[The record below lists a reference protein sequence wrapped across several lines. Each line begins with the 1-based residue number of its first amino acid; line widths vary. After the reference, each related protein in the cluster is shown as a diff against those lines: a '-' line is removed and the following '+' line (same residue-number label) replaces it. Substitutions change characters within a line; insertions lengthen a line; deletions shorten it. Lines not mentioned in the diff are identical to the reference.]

1 MSPPPK
7 RPTFEAQ
14 IAYDTEEGYDNVI
27 VEVHTVGS
35 DDWTTLPDLNGGT
48 STAVPAEC
56 EAGFY
61 MGLHPQLQHYLTLGD
76 PCLPTGTTGEWNAFT
91 GTSNGWVSRGVRSQR
106 LRRQQVEVVV
116 SYVTDP
122 NTGGA
127 GLIVDDTRLVVA
139 GAPTQADGFE
149 AGFGTWSVLGPPE
162 GSADNLSDFEIADGL
177 GEVVAV
183 TATPDTLL
191 FGFGL
196 EQLESDAARADVVA
210 RMLAHFAG

>member
-1 MSPPPK
+1 MAFDLS
-7 RPTFEAQ
+7 
-14 IAYDTEEGYDNVI
+14 AYA
-27 VEVHTVGS
+27 GS
-35 DDWTTLPDLNGGT
+35 T
-48 STAVPAEC
+48 
-56 EAGFY
+56 
-61 MGLHPQLQHYLTLGD
+61 
-76 PCLPTGTTGEWNAFT
+76 
-91 GTSNGWVSRGVRSQR
+91 
-106 LRRQQVEVVV
+106 VEVVV

-122 NTGGA
+122 ATGGA

-139 GAPTQADGFE
+139 GVAHPGRRLRGRASAPGRCSARPREAPT
-149 AGFGTWSVLGPPE
+149 T
-162 GSADNLSDFEIADGL
+162 LSDFEIADGL

>member
-1 MSPPPK
+1 MAFDLS
-7 RPTFEAQ
+7 
-14 IAYDTEEGYDNVI
+14 AYA
-27 VEVHTVGS
+27 GS
-35 DDWTTLPDLNGGT
+35 T
-48 STAVPAEC
+48 
-56 EAGFY
+56 
-61 MGLHPQLQHYLTLGD
+61 
-76 PCLPTGTTGEWNAFT
+76 
-91 GTSNGWVSRGVRSQR
+91 
-106 LRRQQVEVVV
+106 VEVVV

-122 NTGGA
+122 AIGGA

-139 GAPTQADGFE
+139 GAPTEAEGFE
-149 AGFGTWSVLGPPE
+149 SGLRRLVGARARPRGAPANV
-162 GSADNLSDFEIADGL
+162 SDFEIADGL